1 MERISPHAMMYAIRE
16 DNSEDAQWLVDAP
29 LLGGLM
35 FLSWESATQL
45 VSATQCQLVVF
56 KSRTSAQQFVRDN
69 SAFLNEECV
78 IVPIP

>member
-1 MERISPHAMMYAIRE
+1 MMHYAIRE
-16 DNSEDAQWLVDAP
+16 DSGGDAGWLVDTP

-45 VSATQCQLVVF
+45 VSRAPCHLVAF
-56 KSRTSAQQFVRDN
+56 ESRAEAQRFVKDN

-78 IVPIP
+78 IVPLS